1 MTKAEALKLA
11 LEALDCICSPLHV
24 REITKVGNAMKAIK
38 EALAQPD
45 QEPVACPFPCGWKRL
60 FEIIVADGAFLARS
74 LEEGEA
80 ITEHQREVVMQM
92 IGYAKDMALHGMKAI
107 REALAQSDQESD
119 DLTIA
124 YMAGF
129 YDGKN
134 KDAPQPEQEPVAWG
148 GDCVLGHCGSPAG
161 CEGSNCCR
169 ANYTTPPQRKP
180 LTDEQIFDLS
190 EPFGAFQYGDAQ
202 GHKRLEFARA
212 IEAAHGIKGESVQ
225 QGVAEGSENPVQAAT
240 NALNTIIG
248 CFEAAEVEGLSGILA
263 NTQDERLK
271 DLVERRL
278 MYAYITAQET
288 LAAHGIKE

>member
-119 DLTIA
+119 DLTAA
-124 YMAGF
+124 YMSGV
-129 YDGKN
+129 YDGQNKN
-134 KDAPQPEQEPVAWG
+134 APQPDQEPVAMRFDFDGYGWLYI
-148 GDCVLGHCGSPAG
+148 DNGS
-161 CEGSNCCR
+161 GSNWKEKIKN
-169 ANYTTPPQRKP
+169 AEPLYTSPPQRKP

-212 IEAAHGIKGESVQ
+212 IEAAHGIKE
-225 QGVAEGSENPVQAAT
+225 
-240 NALNTIIG
+240 
-248 CFEAAEVEGLSGILA
+248 
-263 NTQDERLK
+263 
-271 DLVERRL
+271 
-278 MYAYITAQET
+278 
-288 LAAHGIKE
+288 